1 MNKARDILFGVCVA
15 DALGVPV
22 EFPSRLERLNDP
34 VVDMREYGTYNQ
46 PKGTWSDDSSMT
58 FCIADVL
65 CGEFSLE
72 KIAHNFA
79 AWANDNLWSPHGYL
93 FDIGNSTRRAIDKIT
108 SGLPLSQ
115 TGGTDIHS
123 NGNGSL
129 MRTSPL
135 ALYVKD
141 MPIKERWEVVQKVS
155 AITHAHCFSTIGC
168 FYYVE
173 FMLQLMQ
180 GRNKWT
186 AYDNLRLML
195 PAFFVEYNISLDKL
209 LFLKRLLFGHI
220 ADLSEKDINSD
231 GYVTDTLEASIW
243 CLLTTNNYKD
253 AVLKAI
259 NLGSDT
265 DTTGA
270 VTGGLAGLYYGFESI
285 PSEWIDVIARRDDIE
300 ELANKLDK
308 KYGQR

>member
-1 MNKARDILFGVCVA
+1 MNKAKDILFGVCVA

-22 EFPSRLERLNDP
+22 EFSSRAQRISDP

-108 SGLPLSQ
+108 AGLPLSQ
-115 TGGTDIHS
+115 TGGTELHS

-141 MPIKERWEVVQKVS
+141 MPIKERWEIVRKVS
-155 AITHAHCFSTIGC
+155 AITHAHYYSTIGC
-168 FYYVE
+168 FYYIE
-173 FMLQLMQ
+173 FMLQLME
-180 GRNKWT
+180 GYDKWT
-186 AYDNLRLML
+186 AYDNLRITI
-195 PAFFVEYNISLDKL
+195 PEFFLKYKTPIENL
-209 LFLKRLLFGHI
+209 LFLERLLFSNI
-220 ADLSEKDINSD
+220 ADIPEKEINSE
-231 GYVTDTLEASIW
+231 GFVTDTLEASIW
-243 CLLTTNNYKD
+243 CLLTTDTYKD
-253 AVLKAI
+253 AVLKAV

-270 VTGGLAGLYYGFESI
+270 VTGGLAGLYYGYDSI
-285 PSEWIDVIARRDDIE
+285 PSEWIEVIARKDDIG
-300 ELANKLDK
+300 ELADMLNK
-308 KYGQR
+308 KYG